1 MGYFM
6 GTSSWAIITAFVC
19 ALMASAAQLLFKSG
33 SASLENNL
41 LSLLTNVRI
50 MSGMF
55 LYGLSAVL
63 FVFALRHGRLSVLY
77 PVIATSYI
85 WVVIISAKYFKE
97 PITISKYIGISMIL
111 LGVFL
116 IVRN

>member
-1 MGYFM
+1 ME
-6 GTSSWAIITAFVC
+6 TSPWAIITAFVC
-19 ALMASAAQLLFKSG
+19 ALMASVGQLLFKSG
-33 SASLENNL
+33 SASLEFNI
-41 LSLLTNVRI
+41 LSLLTNLRI
-50 MSGMF
+50 MSGMV

-63 FVFALRHGRLSVLY
+63 FVFALKHGRLSVLY

-97 PITISKYIGISMIL
+97 PITISKFIGISLIL
-111 LGVFL
+111 FGVFF